1 MMNRIRV
8 GFDVTPLYSGH
19 KIRGVGFYT
28 SRLVNELKNFNYL
41 EVVEIK
47 NENDKEQKLDLLHI
61 PYFSP
66 FQVTLPMTKNF
77 PLVVTIHDLI
87 PLKYPDNYP
96 PGIKGKLKFE
106 LQKAL
111 IKNADLIITDSKASK
126 KDIISLLGISENK
139 IEVTYLAPDQNHRPL
154 KNKDGF
160 TKEKISQLKTKY
172 QLPKKFVL
180 YVGDVNFNKN
190 IPSLIKACKIIKKPL
205 VIVGKQAA
213 TPPQDPKHIEN
224 SDLVLLQDQANKYK
238 YSQKDNKFSITL
250 TGFVSDEEL
259 TQIYNL
265 ACVYCQPSIDEG
277 FGLPVLEAMACGCP
291 VVCSDRGSLPEIAG
305 KAAYLS
311 SPEPKD
317 LAKAIKKVLSSKKLA
332 LTLRKKGLI
341 RSKKFTWKKT
351 AKQTQR
357 LYRRT
362 IINCPRVY

>member
-1 MMNRIRV
+1 MTKKIRV

-19 KIRGVGFYT
+19 KIRGIGFYT
-28 SRLVNELKNFNYL
+28 SRLINELKKFNYL
-41 EVVEIK
+41 EIVEIK

-66 FQVTLPMTKNF
+66 FQITLPMTKNF

-87 PLKYPDNYP
+87 PLKYPDKYP
-96 PGIKGKLKFE
+96 PGIRGKLKFK

-126 KDIISLLGISENK
+126 KDIVSLLGIPKNK
-139 IEVTYLAPDQNHRPL
+139 IEVIYLAPDQNHQPL
-154 KNKDGF
+154 KTKDGWN
-160 TKEKISQLKTKY
+160 KEKISQLRDKY

-190 IPSLIKACKIIKKPL
+190 IPSLIKTCKIIKKPL

-213 TPPQDPKHIEN
+213 VPPQDPKHIEN
-224 SDLVLLQDQANKYK
+224 SDLVLLQDQAKKYK
-238 YSQKDNKFSITL
+238 SSGKSDKFSITL

-265 ACVYCQPSIDEG
+265 ASVYCQPSIDEG

-291 VVCSDRGSLPEIAG
+291 VVCSDRGSLPEVAG

-311 SPEPKD
+311 TPEPKD
-317 LAKAIKKVLSSKKLA
+317 LAKAIKKVLANKKLA
-332 LTLRKKGLI
+332 LKLRKKGLI

-351 AKQTQR
+351 AKQT
-357 LYRRT
+357 LKSYKKT
-362 IINCPRVY
+362 ILNSPKIY

>member
-1 MMNRIRV
+1 MIKRIRV
-8 GFDVTPLYSGH
+8 GFDVTPLYSEH

-28 SRLVNELKNFNYL
+28 SRLINELKKFNYL

-66 FQVTLPMTKNF
+66 FQITLPMTKNF

-87 PLKYPDNYP
+87 PLKYPNNYP
-96 PGIKGKLKFE
+96 PGIKGKIKFE
-106 LQKAL
+106 LQKVL
-111 IKNADLIITDSKASK
+111 IKNIDFIITDSEASK
-126 KDIISLLGISENK
+126 NDIVSLLGIPENK
-139 IEVTYLAPDQNHRPL
+139 IEIIYLAPDQNHRPL
-154 KNKDGF
+154 KNEDGW
-160 TKEKISQLKTKY
+160 TKEKISQLRTKY
-172 QLPKKFVL
+172 HLPEKFIL

-190 IPSLIKACKIIKKPL
+190 IPSLIKTCKIIKKPL

-213 TPPQDPKHIEN
+213 APPQDPKHIEN
-224 SDLVLLQDQANKYK
+224 SDLVWLQDQANKHK
-238 YSQKDNKFSITL
+238 GNGESDKFSITL

-265 ACVYCQPSIDEG
+265 ASVYCQPSIDEG

-291 VVCSDRGSLPEIAG
+291 VVCSDRGSLPEVAG

-317 LAKAIKKVLSSKKLA
+317 LAKAIKKILSNKKLA
-332 LTLRKKGLI
+332 LALRKKGLI

-351 AKQTQR
+351 AKQTQK

-362 IINCPRVY
+362 IINCPKAY

>member
-1 MMNRIRV
+1 MIKRIRV

-19 KIRGVGFYT
+19 KVRGIGFYT
-28 SRLVNELKNFNYL
+28 SRLINELKNFNHL

-47 NENDKEQKLDLLHI
+47 NEDDKEQKLDLLHI

-66 FQVTLPMTKNF
+66 FQITLPMTKNF

-87 PLKYPDNYP
+87 PLKYPNSYP

-111 IKNADLIITDSKASK
+111 IKNVDLVITDSEASQN
-126 KDIISLLGISENK
+126 DIVSLLGIPKNK
-139 IEVTYLAPDQNHRPL
+139 IEVIYLAPDQNHRPL
-154 KNKDGF
+154 KDEDGW
-160 TKEKISQLKTKY
+160 TKEKISQLRAKY
-172 QLPKKFVL
+172 QLPEKFVL
-180 YVGDVNFNKN
+180 YVGDINFNKN
-190 IPSLIKACKIIKKPL
+190 IPSLIKACKIIEKPL

-238 YSQKDNKFSITL
+238 NNNKSNKFSITL

-265 ACVYCQPSIDEG
+265 ASVYCQPSLDEG

-291 VVCSDRGSLPEIAG
+291 VVCSDRGSLPEVGG
-305 KAAYLS
+305 KAVYLS
-311 SPEPKD
+311 SPQPKD
-317 LAKAIKKVLSSKKLA
+317 LAKAIKKVLSNKKLA
-332 LTLRKKGLI
+332 LALRKKGLI

-351 AKQTQR
+351 AKQTQKS
-357 LYRRT
+357 YRRT
-362 IINCPRVY
+362 IRNSPKIY